1 MKNIV
6 KLLIFPSIFYGLIFL
21 FLDFELN
28 KFECLIC
35 CSFSG
40 YTLKYHVKDVLE
52 TTVIRNLSAE
62 ATQVKV
68 TDLRPTTAYT
78 FEIFAWTV
86 VGPGPVETA
95 TIQSGIPPGKHCIFK
110 S

>member
-1 MKNIV
+1 M
-6 KLLIFPSIFYGLIFL
+6 
-21 FLDFELN
+21 
-28 KFECLIC
+28 
-35 CSFSG
+35 
-40 YTLKYHVKDVLE
+40 KDVLE

-62 ATQVKV
+62 ATEVKV

-95 TIQSGIPPGKHCIFK
+95 TIQSGIPPGKNEIISNFNILIRK
-110 S
+110 SNTSNYV